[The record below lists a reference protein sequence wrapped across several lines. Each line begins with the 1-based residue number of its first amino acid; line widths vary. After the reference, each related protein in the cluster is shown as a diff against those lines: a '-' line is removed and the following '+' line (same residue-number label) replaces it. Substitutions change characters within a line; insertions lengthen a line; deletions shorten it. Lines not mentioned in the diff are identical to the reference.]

1 MKGGKMD
8 KNEKTVLKT
17 SKSELAKRYTVLQIL
32 LNMFNGNNNLDSKL
46 FLMKKQ
52 NNIQA
57 KSKKE
62 FDILKL
68 FSISKKEKKWFLFCV
83 SVINFGYIFLWETFA
98 DEYQIINNNNSI
110 SFFHLFFAVSLVIL
124 VVSSLL
130 FVYECDF

>member
-1 MKGGKMD
+1 MD

>member
-1 MKGGKMD
+1 MD

-17 SKSELAKRYTVLQIL
+17 SKSELAKRYTVLQFL

-83 SVINFGYIFLWETFA
+83 SVINFGYIFLGK
-98 DEYQIINNNNSI
+98 
-110 SFFHLFFAVSLVIL
+110 
-124 VVSSLL
+124 LL
-130 FVYECDF
+130 QMNIK

>member
-1 MKGGKMD
+1 MD

-98 DEYQIINNNNSI
+98 DKYQIINNNNSI

>member
-1 MKGGKMD
+1 MD
-8 KNEKTVLKT
+8 KNEKTILKT